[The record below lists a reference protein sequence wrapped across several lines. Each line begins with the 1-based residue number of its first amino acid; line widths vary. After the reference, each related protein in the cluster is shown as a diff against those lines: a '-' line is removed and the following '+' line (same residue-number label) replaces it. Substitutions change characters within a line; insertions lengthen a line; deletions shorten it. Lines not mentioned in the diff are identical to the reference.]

1 MIDVSATRREVEV
14 CEVTFQAD
22 VAVEAFGKGAAILS
36 NGHVYVAIFSF
47 VFRLVLFHNYH
58 M

>member
-22 VAVEAFGKGAAILS
+22 VAVEAFCKGAAILS

-47 VFRLVLFHNYH
+47 VFRLVLFHN
-58 M
+58 